1 MIKNN
6 LKLIYIVFA
15 LAIVCKNTTSQE
27 LLSYQSLYTIKLDN
41 NRDSTPSIGK
51 SYITDA
57 QGELFLDWF
66 DNCKSWVSNQRMFVK
81 FRNSNNVGTIS
92 DINFSLKESYES
104 SELEFALQVKEN
116 NLLVERINGK
126 GKKDKKVNINISR
139 PAEKKI
145 ELPIDV
151 MFPHEHLK
159 FILTKLGSSETMFSK
174 KVYEGSIPNNFLNI
188 STFINESKSTLAKEL
203 LTDDVLNEFYTVRMA
218 YYEDKASV
226 ASLELTAK
234 INKQGLVSYFKYDY
248 PDYSLIMNLKKLTIN
263 KKNCN

>member
-6 LKLIYIVFA
+6 LKLICIVFA

-126 GKKDKKVNINISR
+126 GKKIKK
-139 PAEKKI
+139 
-145 ELPIDV
+145 
-151 MFPHEHLK
+151 
-159 FILTKLGSSETMFSK
+159 
-174 KVYEGSIPNNFLNI
+174 
-188 STFINESKSTLAKEL
+188 
-203 LTDDVLNEFYTVRMA
+203 
-218 YYEDKASV
+218 
-226 ASLELTAK
+226 
-234 INKQGLVSYFKYDY
+234 
-248 PDYSLIMNLKKLTIN
+248 
-263 KKNCN
+263 